1 MIRAYV
7 INLDRSPERMLQM
20 RDMLQQLDLPF
31 QRISAVDGN
40 ALSPELIDEVTRLAP
55 GQKSPTAG
63 QVGCFLSHRLAWE
76 QIAGGQDDYG
86 LVLEDDVIFA
96 SNFKRVVTDHQL
108 YKAGADIIRLEGWP
122 ERAWI
127 SANGRKVCDGY
138 RAHRLSWDTY
148 GTCGYLISRRCARK
162 LVEAARLYTAP
173 IDHMMFTTRGD
184 VFKMADIEALVPA
197 ACFQHL
203 FYHGRAD
210 GPMASTIT
218 LAITPA
224 IKRAKGNFPTRVAR
238 EFARLADKLARLLR
252 GERRKA
258 VLLHPT
264 GPLAL
269 AGDGKAEDAGRLL
282 Q

>member
-20 RDMLQQLDLPF
+20 HGMLQQLDLPF
-31 QRISAVDGN
+31 ERISAVDGN
-40 ALSPELIDEVTRLAP
+40 ALSSERIREVTRLAP
-55 GQKSPTAG
+55 GRKSPTAG
-63 QVGCFLSHRLAWE
+63 QIGCFLSHRLAWE
-76 QIAGGQDDYG
+76 RIALGQDDYG

-96 SNFKRVVTDHQL
+96 SNFKQVVTDHQL

-127 SANGRKVCDGY
+127 SANGREVCDGY
-138 RAHRLSWDTY
+138 RAHRLTWDTY

-162 LVEAARLYTAP
+162 LVEAARHYSAP
-173 IDHMMFTTRGD
+173 IDHMMFTTSGD
-184 VFKMADIEALVPA
+184 VFQMADIEALVPA

-203 FYHGRAD
+203 FYHGYAD

-224 IKRAKGNFPTRVAR
+224 IKLPKGNFAARIAR
-238 EFARLADKLARLLR
+238 ELARLVNKLTR
-252 GERRKA
+252 LLHGERRKA
-258 VLLHPT
+258 VLLHPI

-269 AGDGKAEDAGRLL
+269 AGEGKAKEAGRLL